1 MPPDKERRPPGQE
14 KAADQDAHG
23 GGIMATIA
31 TAADMRR
38 RREAAHRLPPLASG
52 DHDPIDML
60 AMLPIPGRPQPCRG
74 MFGDGG
80 KWQPCCGRVTA

>member
-23 GGIMATIA
+23 GGIKATIA

-38 RREAAHRLPPLASG
+38 RREAAHRLPTFATG
-52 DHDPIDML
+52 YRDPIDTL
-60 AMLPIPGRPQPCRG
+60 AGLPIPARPQPCRG
-74 MFGDGG
+74 EFGDGG
-80 KWQPCCGRVTA
+80 RWRPCCGR